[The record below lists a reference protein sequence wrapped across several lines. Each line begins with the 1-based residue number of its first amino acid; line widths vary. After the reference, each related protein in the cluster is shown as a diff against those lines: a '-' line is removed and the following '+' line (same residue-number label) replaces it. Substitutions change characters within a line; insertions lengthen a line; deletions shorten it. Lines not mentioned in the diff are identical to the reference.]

1 MKKTLLLTLALAAT
15 TLAFAAK
22 IYVNPGHGSWGAND
36 RNIATITHPLGDTT
50 GFYESNTNMWKC
62 LYLTEKLRAAGHTVK
77 MSHTKCGTSPALAT
91 VAAESQ
97 TFGADYFISVHSNA
111 LSADADMINFPAYF
125 YRTNYGASAATCTAM
140 AQASWKRH
148 FYIFDQGMEFLSTS
162 LYSMT
167 KYKIEV
173 GNYAVLAQSTPGYL
187 VEGYFH
193 TYQPARHRALNP
205 EWCRQEGLRYFRGI
219 QDYYGKAG
227 ETKGYIMGYIR
238 TKDKQINQT
247 YYTTRSG
254 NDIYMPINGARV
266 YLTNAAGDTIM
277 TNCYNYVA
285 RKLTNQKCYTTDNN
299 YNGVFAYEDLTP
311 GTYTI
316 SVRASGYK
324 KYTQTITVTADQTAY
339 TQIFLTSGTDD
350 EEEPEPTPTPN
361 PGGNTDPGYDGTE
374 VANATGL
381 NPFAYGLTSELNADS
396 TEITLRWWLNA
407 PATTVKIVFN
417 DGETDYVVRDYK
429 NVAVDG
435 YKDVIQTSAL
445 PRGKQLTW
453 RVDVT
458 GAGFNNATKIS
469 KEYYFFRPSSVDT
482 DDNPESA
489 NFGRLLCTEAYHEI
503 KDKSGSGSAGEYS
516 TYKSYSMGA
525 GIYEFDAKFDFVK
538 GHNGGNTFNTYRE
551 DLTAKKASAPHRVRI
566 ADDGRVFAT
575 SFNGGEA
582 WGGKVM
588 WLVDAATL
596 DTWTPAFEYGYIN
609 TSTSNLVTADGYYI
623 AAPNIGFDVQGGGSN
638 LRILMLS
645 GTQACYDGAV
655 SAFRCYEYAW
665 GNKTSW
671 STAPTKKWFDGNT
684 SNNCNGTYKVIN
696 HLGAQVQFDGQGGIW
711 MCQYRGAAT
720 DTYPSLVYYDK
731 NGTYRYHE
739 VMNNRG
745 GGGFRFNKDFTR
757 VIISGG
763 NGTNGEATVYTV
775 SNDANGYPT
784 KLTKE
789 FTIAMGL
796 GAGMLDFAWDYADN
810 IYAISYSKEKLVA
823 YALPHS
829 NGRVISTPAATK
841 YAFTLAANGEEPE
854 PDPDPE
860 PDVTTDGLN
869 PFAYALS
876 SALSADNTV
885 LTVNYSLNATATEVN
900 IVVLNGETVV
910 KTIACEGIAKG
921 TYSVE
926 IPTAELPKEA
936 ALTWRVDVK
945 GAAVT
950 QATFVDNS
958 VKLYCPTSIDI
969 DNNPQND
976 NFGTVF
982 VVEGLPTAKDNA
994 TYANYIS
1001 YADGAGLYVLNAD
1014 GTARPMPNQST
1025 TRYGYNGG
1033 RVSQTRQYFNV
1044 TSSSAYSPYR
1054 VRVSDDGRIFVSSLS
1069 PDGQVLWEA
1078 DPLVFSRPDA
1088 ADWQDRAVAGWAH
1101 VMSDKNDNTVM
1112 ATEARNCTHTACGI
1126 YGLYEGNAA
1135 TGAFIAGPNVGFDV
1149 RGAGK
1154 DLKLLMLSGCK
1165 QAIVNFT
1172 PAHFYCDEYDLGEAT
1187 MWNTAPSRRVF
1198 KGNVV
1203 NHAGT
1208 QVQYDGDGNVWMCQ
1222 HRSGTDAATLMKFN
1236 ADATDAVLY
1245 NEDPKQPYHRCG
1257 AIRFNNDYSQV
1268 AIATIGSGTGGAF
1281 TVYPVVDG
1289 MPVWN
1294 QGTEVDCKSV
1304 THHSLMDFAWDYAS
1318 NLYIAAD
1325 AASGSA
1331 GKCVAVYAMPHAA
1344 DRVVSTPAADKYTF
1358 TLPKPVYT
1366 VTATAND
1373 PAMGTVE
1380 GAGTY
1385 AEGATATLTATAAAG
1400 HKFVNWTVGE
1410 DVLTENPLT
1419 LTVTADV
1426 AVVAN
1431 FAVIEH
1437 TVTATVNDPAMGS
1450 VEGAGTYA
1458 EGATATL
1465 TATANEGYEFVS
1477 WTVGEDVLTENP
1489 LTLTVTADVA
1499 VVANFA
1505 VIEHTVTATVND
1517 PAMGSVEG
1525 AGTYA
1530 EGATATLTATANEGY
1545 EFVSWTVGEDVL
1557 TENPL
1562 TLTVDKDIEVVATFK
1577 AIEVVVPTYTVSVS
1591 VNDPAMGSVEG
1602 AGTYAEGATATLTA
1616 TANEGYEFVSWTVG
1630 EDVLTE
1636 NPLTLTVDK
1645 DIEVVATFKAIEV
1658 VVPTYT
1664 VSVSVNDPAMGSVEG
1679 AGTYDEGATA
1689 TLTATA
1695 AEGYEFVS
1703 WTIGDETLTANPL
1716 SLTVTSDTT
1725 VVATFKAIEVVV
1737 PTYTVSVSV
1746 NDPAMGTV
1754 EGAGTYDEGATATLT
1769 ATAAEGYEF
1778 VSWTVGEEI
1787 LTENPLTLTVDKD
1800 IEVVAT
1806 FQIAVPTD
1814 LENTEYN
1821 ASQVEKILRDDRIY
1835 IRVNNQL
1842 YTVTGARAE

>member
-1 MKKTLLLTLALAAT
+1 MKKSLLLSLALVAT

-50 GFYESNTNMWKC
+50 GFYESNTNLWKC

-111 LSADADMINFPAYF
+111 LNADADMINFPAYF
-125 YRTNYGASAATCTAM
+125 YRTNYGASANTCTAM
-140 AQASWKRH
+140 AKASWKRH

-254 NDIYMPINGARV
+254 NDIYMPINGAKV

-285 RKLTNQKCYTTDNN
+285 RMLKNQKCYTTDNN
-299 YNGVFAYEDLTP
+299 YNGVFVYENLAP

-316 SVRASGYK
+316 TVRANGYK
-324 KYTQTITVTADQTAY
+324 KYTQNITVTADQTAF
-339 TQIFLTSGTDD
+339 TQIFLTTGTDT
-350 EEEPEPTPTPN
+350 EEDDNTDPDPTPN
-361 PGGNTDPGYDGTE
+361 PGDGTTTDPGYDGTE
-374 VANATGL
+374 TANATGL
-381 NPFAYGLTSELNADS
+381 NPYAYGLTSELSADS
-396 TEITLRWWLNA
+396 TQVTLRWWLNA
-407 PATTVKIVFN
+407 PATTVKIIFN
-417 DGETDYVVRDYK
+417 DGEKDYLVRDYK

-445 PRGKQLTW
+445 PRGKKLTW

-458 GAGFNNATKIS
+458 GAGFKNATKIN

-503 KDKSGSGSAGEYS
+503 KGKSGSGSAGAYS
-516 TYKSYSMGA
+516 TYKSYSLGA

-538 GHNGGNTFNTYRE
+538 GHNGGNTFKTYRE
-551 DLTAKKASAPHRVRI
+551 DLTAQKSSAPHRVRI

-582 WGGKVM
+582 WGGKIM

-596 DTWTPAFEYGYIN
+596 DTWTPAFGYSYSN
-609 TSTSNLVTADGYYI
+609 ATSSNLVSTDGYVI

-645 GTQACYDGAV
+645 GTQPCYDGAV

-665 GNKTSW
+665 GNKTNW
-671 STAPTKKWFDGNT
+671 STTPTKKWFDGNT
-684 SNNCNGTYKVIN
+684 ANNCNGTYKVIN
-696 HLGAQVQFDGQGGIW
+696 HLGAQVQFDGKGGIW
-711 MCQYRGAAT
+711 MCQYRGSAT

-763 NGTNGEATVYTV
+763 NGATGEATVYTV

-796 GAGMLDFAWDYADN
+796 GSGMMDYAWDYADN

-829 NGRVISTPAATK
+829 NGRVVSTPAASK
-841 YAFTLAANGEEPE
+841 YAFTLAELPEPE
-854 PDPDPE
+854 PE
-860 PDVTTDGLN
+860 PGVMAEGMN
-869 PFAYALS
+869 PFAYGLS
-876 SALSADNTV
+876 S
-885 LTVNYSLNATATEVN
+885 SLNADSTKLTINYTLNAAATEVN
-900 IVVLNGETVV
+900 VVVLAGDKVLTTV
-910 KTIACEGIAKG
+910 AAEGLTKG
-921 TYSVE
+921 THSLE
-926 IPTAELPKEA
+926 IPTTDFPKESSIS
-936 ALTWRVDVK
+936 WRVDVK
-945 GAAVT
+945 GAEFKK
-950 QATFVDNS
+950 ATFVDNS
-958 VKLYCPTSIDI
+958 VKLYSPTSIDI
-969 DNNPQND
+969 DNNPQNE

-982 VVEGLPTAKDNA
+982 VVEGKPDAKDNA
-994 TYANYIS
+994 TYANYLS
-1001 YADGAGLYVLNAD
+1001 YNDGAGLYLLNAD
-1014 GTARPMPNQST
+1014 GSARPMPN
-1025 TRYGYNGG
+1025 RPAGKYGYNGG
-1033 RVSQTRQYFNV
+1033 RVQQARQYFNG
-1044 TSSSAYSPYR
+1044 TASGGYSPYR
-1054 VRVSDDGRIFVSSLS
+1054 VRVSDDGRIFITSMT
-1069 PDGQVLWEA
+1069 PDGQILWEA
-1078 DPLVFSRPDA
+1078 DPLVFSRPNA
-1088 ADWQDRAVAGWAH
+1088 ADWEERAVKGWAS
-1101 VMSDKNDNTVM
+1101 VMSSKNENTVM
-1112 ATEARNCTHTACGI
+1112 GTAKRNCTDTYCGI
-1126 YGLYEGNAA
+1126 YNLYEGNAE
-1135 TGAFIAGPNVGFDV
+1135 TGTFIAGPNIGFDV
-1149 RGAGK
+1149 QGSGK
-1154 DLKLLMLSGCK
+1154 DLKLIMLAGCK
-1165 QAIVNFT
+1165 EAIVNFT
-1172 PAHFYCDEYDLGEAT
+1172 PKHFYCDEYDLGTAT

-1198 KGNVV
+1198 AGNVV
-1203 NHAGT
+1203 NYTGT
-1208 QVQYDGDGNVWMCQ
+1208 QVQYDKDGNVWMCQ
-1222 HRSGTDAATLMKFN
+1222 HRGGTDAATLMKFN
-1236 ADATDAVLY
+1236 GDATNAILY
-1245 NEDPKQPYHRCG
+1245 NEDPKKPYHRCG
-1257 AIRFNNDYSQV
+1257 AIRFNNDYTQV

-1281 TVYPVVDG
+1281 TIYPVVDG

-1304 THHSLMDFAWDYAS
+1304 THHSLMDFAWDYAG

-1325 AASGSA
+1325 AASGNA
-1331 GKCVAVYAMPHAA
+1331 GHCVAIYAMPHAA
-1344 DRVVSTPAADKYTF
+1344 DKVVSTPAADQYTF
-1358 TLPKPVYT
+1358 TLPKPIYT

-1385 AEGATATLTATAAAG
+1385 AEGATATLTATPAAG
-1400 HKFVNWTVGE
+1400 HQFVNWTVGGE
-1410 DVLTENPLT
+1410 TLTENPLT
-1419 LTVTADV
+1419 LTVTGDITA
-1426 AVVAN
+1426 VAN

-1437 TVTATVNDPAMGS
+1437 TVTATANDSAMGTVEGAGTYAEGVTATLTATPAAGHQFLNWTVGGETLTENPLTLTVTGDITAVANFAVIEHTVTVTANDPAMGTVEGAGTYAEGATATLTATPAAGHQFVNWTVGGETLTENPLTLTVTGDITAVANFAVIEHTVTATANDPAMGT

-1465 TATANEGYEFVS
+1465 TATANAGYEFVG
-1477 WTVGEDVLTENP
+1477 WVVG
-1489 LTLTVTADVA
+1489 AD
-1499 VVANFA
+1499 
-1505 VIEHTVTATVND
+1505 
-1517 PAMGSVEG
+1517 
-1525 AGTYA
+1525 
-1530 EGATATLTATANEGY
+1530 
-1545 EFVSWTVGEDVL
+1545 
-1557 TENPL
+1557 
-1562 TLTVDKDIEVVATFK
+1562 
-1577 AIEVVVPTYTVSVS
+1577 
-1591 VNDPAMGSVEG
+1591 
-1602 AGTYAEGATATLTA
+1602 
-1616 TANEGYEFVSWTVG
+1616 
-1630 EDVLTE
+1630 
-1636 NPLTLTVDK
+1636 
-1645 DIEVVATFKAIEV
+1645 
-1658 VVPTYT
+1658 
-1664 VSVSVNDPAMGSVEG
+1664 
-1679 AGTYDEGATA
+1679 
-1689 TLTATA
+1689 
-1695 AEGYEFVS
+1695 
-1703 WTIGDETLTANPL
+1703 TLTANPL
-1716 SLTVTSDTT
+1716 ELVVDADITVEA
-1725 VVATFKAIEVVV
+1725 VFAALPLPE
-1737 PTYTVSVSV
+1737 YTVSVTV

-1754 EGAGTYDEGATATLT
+1754 EGAGTYEEGATATLI
-1769 ATAAEGYEF
+1769 ATANTGYAF
-1778 VSWTVGEEI
+1778 VGWLVDGETF
-1787 LTENPLTLTVDKD
+1787 TENPLILTVESD
-1800 IEVVAT
+1800 VVVEAT
-1806 FQIAVPTD
+1806 FQKD
-1814 LENTEYN
+1814 LTTNTESVDTN
-1821 ASQVEKILRDDRIY
+1821 QQKVEKRFQDGHLYILRDGDT
-1835 IRVNNQL
+1835 
-1842 YTVTGARAE
+1842 YTTTGARVK